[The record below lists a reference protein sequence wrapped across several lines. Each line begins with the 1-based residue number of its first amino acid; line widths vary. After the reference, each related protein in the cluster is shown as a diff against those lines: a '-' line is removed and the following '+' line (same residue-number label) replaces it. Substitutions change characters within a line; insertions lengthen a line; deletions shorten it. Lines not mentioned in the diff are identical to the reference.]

1 LREGA
6 GVGLA
11 MKRWAWLLGLIVAV
25 SLVGIVHHWKKERAA
40 EERQASY
47 QHTVAFYSE
56 VLKSGMSRKQ
66 VEDYLDK
73 KGVSFSNICC
83 VEKSGGTFDDI
94 TRIGREDAPWYCN
107 EQNIYVAFEFVAV
120 EPRDP
125 KKLMYSL
132 PSDELKKIILW
143 PKLDGCL

>member
-1 LREGA
+1 
-6 GVGLA
+6 
-11 MKRWAWLLGLIVAV
+11 MKRWAWLLGLIVIA
-25 SLVGIVHHWKKERAA
+25 SLVGIVHHWEKERAK
-40 EERQASY
+40 EERQAGY
-47 QHTVAFYSE
+47 QRTVALYSD

-66 VEDYLDK
+66 VEDYLGK

-83 VEKSGGTFDDI
+83 VENSDGTFDDI
-94 TRIGREDAPWYCN
+94 VRIGQEDAPWFCS
-107 EQNIYVAFEFVAV
+107 EHNIYVAFEFVAV

-125 KKLMYSL
+125 KKLFYSL